1 MTATLTPAAE
11 MLREHIRSIYAP
23 IDRRTVN
30 EWCEDEIL
38 LSERQTQMPGAFS
51 TRVTPYLRE
60 PLECFG
66 DVDCTDL
73 VLVFGTQTGKTTM
86 VQAGTA
92 WRIVNKPQPVVWVMP
107 SEGLAKS
114 FSETRWMPLFDD
126 SETLRNQKPANPNK
140 FKNLEQHF
148 NRCTLTFVG
157 SNSPA
162 NLASRPAGLLL
173 MDEVDKFARET
184 DQETSAL
191 FLAENR
197 TKSFVG
203 ALRVKTS
210 TPTTPDGAIWQE
222 YLKGTQE
229 KFMLPC
235 SHCQERIELLWEN
248 VKWSPEAKID
258 GKWNMALV
266 EESAHYV
273 CQKCACQIN
282 DGQKMEML
290 QAGEWQS
297 TNPTAQKGFR
307 SFHLNS
313 LYAPWRSCTFGAL
326 AVKYLRD
333 KNTLNGLQDFL
344 NSTLAQPWEQVE
356 SQVGEGHILALR
368 GDYHRGSCPIEPA
381 TVVICADIGQS
392 KQYWVTTAFSESG
405 ESWVLDYGSVL
416 APEDLLGDPAQ
427 RKYRTPSGLEVGPD
441 CGLIDSGFATF
452 RIYSVCASSG
462 GYYHPSKGSSATFG
476 SRISKTTLEDFPGVV
491 LYTYVDHAIKTELF
505 LDRMRNGKPPVHLPK
520 DVDDEFL
527 RGLGGQMLVPRKT
540 ASGQQLVWKSVAQDH
555 YMDAL
560 KLCHVA
566 WHVLKNG

>member
-1 MTATLTPAAE
+1 MAASIE
-11 MLREHIRSIYAP
+11 VLMQAANAMLAP
-23 IDRRTVN
+23 IDTRTVC
-30 EWCEDEIL
+30 EWCEDEVM
-38 LSERQTQMPGAFS
+38 LSERQTQSPGHFS
-51 TRVTPYLRE
+51 TDLTPYLRE

-66 DVDCTDL
+66 DVDVSDL

-107 SEGLAKS
+107 TEGLARS
-114 FSETRWMPLFDD
+114 FSETRWLPLFED
-126 SETLRNQKPANPNK
+126 SATLREQIPSDRHK

-148 NRCTLTFVG
+148 SRCSLVFVG

-229 KFMLPC
+229 KFMLSCP
-235 SHCQERIELLWEN
+235 HCHERIELLWEQ
-248 VKWSPEAKID
+248 VKWDATAKD
-258 GKWNMALV
+258 GEKWNMARV
-266 EESAHYV
+266 EESAHYL
-273 CQKCACQIN
+273 CQRCGGEIN

-290 QAGEWQS
+290 ADGKWQA
-297 TNPTAQKGFR
+297 TNPTAQRGFR

-326 AVKYLRD
+326 AVKFLRD
-333 KNTLNGLQDFL
+333 KGTINGLQDFT
-344 NSTLAQPWEQVE
+344 NSTMAMPWEQVE
-356 SQVGEGHILALR
+356 TSIGDSKILGLS
-368 GDYHRGSCPIEPA
+368 GDYNVGTCPIEPR
-381 TVVICADIGQS
+381 VVVTCADCGQD
-392 KQYWVTTAFSESG
+392 KQHWVTTAFSENGASY
-405 ESWVLDYGSVL
+405 VIDYGTTLTV
-416 APEDLLGDPAQ
+416 EDLLQDPPL
-427 RKYRTPSGLEVGPD
+427 RKYTTPSGNVVSPE
-441 CGLIDSGFATF
+441 CGLMDSGYATF
-452 RIYSVCASSG
+452 RVYAACQASAG
-462 GYYHPSKGSSATFG
+462 FYHPAKGSSATFG
-476 SRISKTTLEDFPGVV
+476 TRISRTAIDNFPGVV
-491 LYTYVDHAIKTELF
+491 LYTFVDHAIKTELF
-505 LDRMRNGKPPVHLPK
+505 IDRIKDQKPEIKLPK
-520 DVDDEFL
+520 KITTEFIA
-527 RGLGGQMLVPRKT
+527 GLSGQKLVPRKT
-540 ASGQQLVWKSVAQDH
+540 PSGQVYIWKEVREDH

-560 KLCHVA
+560 KLCHIA
-566 WHVLKNG
+566 WHILKN